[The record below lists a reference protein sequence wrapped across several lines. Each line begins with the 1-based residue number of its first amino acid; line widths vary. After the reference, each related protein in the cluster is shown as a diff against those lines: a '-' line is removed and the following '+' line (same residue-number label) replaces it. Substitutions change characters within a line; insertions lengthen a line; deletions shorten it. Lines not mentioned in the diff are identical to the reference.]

1 MQGLSI
7 RNPDGGPLRLR
18 AARAEGR
25 RLPTILAILVVGIV
39 ATLAMDAAWALG
51 IALKVFRTPPIGR
64 WAMYILK
71 GKPRQADIE
80 KAPAVKGEA
89 AVSLPAHYVTGIV
102 LAVPYL
108 FLLDWF
114 PLDPG
119 NVLVATVYGL
129 VTSLVPLLIMLPFM
143 GYGLFG
149 MGRTRDTFW
158 LRQILVIHLAYG
170 AGIGIALRL
179 FFPA

>member
-1 MQGLSI
+1 M
-7 RNPDGGPLRLR
+7 RNHEGRALRLR
-18 AARAEGR
+18 AARKEGR
-25 RLPTILAILVVGIV
+25 NLPTIVAVLVVGIV
-39 ATLAMDAAWALG
+39 ATLAMDAAWAVG
-51 IALKVFRTPPIGR
+51 IALKAFRTPPIGR

-71 GKPRQADIE
+71 GKPRQADID
-80 KAPAVKGEA
+80 KAPAVKGEG
-89 AVSLPAHYVTGIV
+89 AVSLPAHYFTGIV

-119 NVLVATVYGL
+119 NILVAIVYGL
-129 VTSLVPLLIMLPFM
+129 GTSLVPLLIMLPFM

-149 MGRTRDTFW
+149 MGRTRNTFW

-179 FFPA
+179 FFPM